1 MLIISV
7 SLLPAI
13 KLRPQSE
20 EDVEVKVSFAVNAKE
35 SRNRGSQG
43 IEKTASGQGNKRLAL
58 EKIQRTVQAWE
69 QAWGGYNKGR
79 ISRQNGQGKKQSTR
93 AHTHPHTPQINK
105 PTKKIKHPLPFSD
118 YIFGV
123 VWKVNFNN

>member
-1 MLIISV
+1 MLIVLVFQIPYLSLDRTTHVSELPGFPNILMLITSV

-35 SRNRGSQG
+35 GRNRGSQG

-58 EKIQRTVQAWE
+58 EKIQRTVQA
-69 QAWGGYNKGR
+69 
-79 ISRQNGQGKKQSTR
+79 
-93 AHTHPHTPQINK
+93 
-105 PTKKIKHPLPFSD
+105 
-118 YIFGV
+118 
-123 VWKVNFNN
+123 